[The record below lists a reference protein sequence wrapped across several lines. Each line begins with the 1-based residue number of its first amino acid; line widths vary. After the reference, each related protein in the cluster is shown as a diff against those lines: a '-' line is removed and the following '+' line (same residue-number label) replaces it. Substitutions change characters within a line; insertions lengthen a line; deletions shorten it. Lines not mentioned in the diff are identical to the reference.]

1 MKSKDEQIKR
11 AVVEMLYWDS
21 RVDASD
27 IHVDVNEGEVTLTGT
42 VPSYGIKE
50 ASLFAAWKVPGVRK
64 VNNNSFVRFPTT
76 AKTLT
81 DSQIEESIRKQLE
94 WNDSTSRENIQ
105 VVVKK
110 GKVSL
115 EGHVDAYWKIFRAL
129 KLASDVIGV
138 VDIDNKLTVVPT
150 ENIEDQVIATD
161 IINAIDRSNLLKT
174 EDIDVKVKNGI
185 VTLSG
190 NLPTR
195 SLCESALE
203 FAYNTFGVKEV
214 KDRLHVE

>member
-1 MKSKDEQIKR
+1 MKSKDEQIKK
-11 AVVEMLYWDS
+11 VVVDMLYWDN

-27 IHVDVNEGEVTLTGT
+27 IQVEVNDGVVTLTGT
-42 VPSYGIKE
+42 VPSYGTKE
-50 ASLFAAWKVPGVRK
+50 ASLFAAWKVPGVK
-64 VNNNSFVRFPTT
+64 QVNNDSFVKFPTT
-76 AKTLT
+76 AKILS

-105 VVVKK
+105 VTVNK
-110 GKVSL
+110 GEVFL
-115 EGHVDAYWKIFRAL
+115 EGHVDAYWKMFRAQ

-161 IINAIDRSNLLKT
+161 IINAIDRSKLLNT
-174 EDIDVKVKNGI
+174 DDIDVKVKDGV

-195 SLCESALE
+195 GLCEVALE

>member
-1 MKSKDEQIKR
+1 MKSKDEQIKK
-11 AVVEMLYWDS
+11 AVVEMLYWDN

-27 IHVDVNEGEVTLTGT
+27 IHVEVNDGVVTFTGT
-42 VPSYGIKE
+42 VPSYGTKE
-50 ASLFAAWKVPGVRK
+50 TSLFVAWKVPGVRK
-64 VNNNSFVRFPTT
+64 VNNNSFVKFPTT
-76 AKTLT
+76 TKILT

-105 VVVKK
+105 VTVNK
-110 GKVSL
+110 GEVSL
-115 EGHVDAYWKIFRAL
+115 EGHVDAYWKMFRAQ

-150 ENIEDQVIATD
+150 ENIEDQVIATN

-174 EDIDVKVKNGI
+174 EDIDVKVKHGI

-190 NLPTR
+190 TLPTR
-195 SLCESALE
+195 SLGEAALE
-203 FAYNTFGVKEV
+203 FAYNTIGVKEV

>member
-1 MKSKDEQIKR
+1 MKSKDEQIKK
-11 AVVEMLYWDS
+11 AVVEMLYWDN

-27 IHVDVNEGEVTLTGT
+27 IQVEVDEGVVTLTGT
-42 VPSYGIKE
+42 VPSYGTKE
-50 ASLFAAWKVPGVRK
+50 ASLFVVWKVPGVRK
-64 VNNNSFVRFPTT
+64 VNNNTFVRFPTT
-76 AKTLT
+76 IKILT

-94 WNDSTSRENIQ
+94 WNDSTNGENIQ
-105 VVVKK
+105 VAVHK
-110 GKVSL
+110 GEVSL
-115 EGHVDAYWKIFRAL
+115 KGYVDAYWKIFRAQ

-174 EDIDVKVKNGI
+174 DDIDVKVKNGT

-190 NLPTR
+190 ILPTR
-195 SLCESALE
+195 SLCEAALE